1 MFTQFKQVQLLLLF
15 IPIATNPFEASC
27 AIMQG
32 MGRDAHFGLAHRYN
46 LPLEVRVS
54 FIRVKHRNL
63 WRFCLLISLFQ
74 RCGFS
79 LSHTISPRF
88 ARPPIH
94 RGSTFPF
101 ALYQTVGV
109 RFILTWTSVGA
120 DLSRTPPI
128 YRPKYA
134 STYVSYFQMCH
145 PGYPSMCHPERSEG
159 SHLPDRDP
167 SLRSG

>member
-1 MFTQFKQVQLLLLF
+1 MFTQFKQVQLLLPF

-74 RCGFS
+74 LCGFS

-88 ARPPIH
+88 ARPPLY
-94 RGSTFPF
+94 RGSTFPY
-101 ALYQTVGV
+101 LHENVKNTIG
-109 RFILTWTSVGA
+109 LTQRPESPYRSQQYRA
-120 DLSRTPPI
+120 DL
-128 YRPKYA
+128 
-134 STYVSYFQMCH
+134 
-145 PGYPSMCHPERSEG
+145 
-159 SHLPDRDP
+159 
-167 SLRSG
+167 LR